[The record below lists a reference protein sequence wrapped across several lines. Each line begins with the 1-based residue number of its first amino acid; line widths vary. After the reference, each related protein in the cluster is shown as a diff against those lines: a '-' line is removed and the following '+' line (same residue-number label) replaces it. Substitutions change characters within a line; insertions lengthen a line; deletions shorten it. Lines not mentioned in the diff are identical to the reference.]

1 MNNNT
6 GRVESLP
13 RLEPYNG
20 SDPDEPW
27 YRSDRA
33 RLFAV
38 VSGITLILGL
48 LFTLLQPVVYRSSA
62 TVLMSAPTAIDAA
75 ISEADVQNVAIQ
87 RTILLGSEITGRLL
101 RILEEEHVVDLS
113 FADLRGLLLV
123 EALPETNLVE
133 MAAQGDHE
141 EILPTVANAWID
153 VYLEIREEDIARSKN
168 NTVQIVQDEI
178 DGLAVKLEETRDA
191 LEQYRED
198 NQILSVERQENEVMA
213 RLDGLNRA
221 LNTAIEEEVKAGANL
236 ETLREAIRHGE
247 KVVPKSDTRSIA
259 ALENELQTLRAQMA
273 ELTKRYTMQYIN
285 KQPKYRA
292 IPERIEELEVELAGA
307 YSQGREVELAAA
319 EQAYAAARQTAADLQ
334 QKLDDHKAGVAA
346 FNRIYATHQ
355 ALADDLARLEELNR
369 EAQARLV
376 QVQVSRVE
384 KYPQVS
390 VIERPGFKA
399 ERIGPNYLML
409 LGGTLLA
416 ALGLGVFAVWL
427 QGYLGHRKPQP
438 AYVTLSGVHLYQPEG
453 SEELAYAGQP
463 ENRLDPAS
471 AALLS
476 EGSAGGETPEDATD
490 DQSREGKPGREKPD
504 DTNLP

>member
-6 GRVESLP
+6 GRVEPLP

-33 RLFAV
+33 RLFGV

-48 LFTLLQPVVYRSSA
+48 LLTLLQPAVYRSSA

-101 RILEEEHVVDLS
+101 GVIREGHGVGLS
-113 FADLRGLLLV
+113 FADLRELLLV
-123 EALPETNLVE
+123 EAVPETNLVE
-133 MAAQGDHE
+133 MAAQGDQE
-141 EILPTVANAWID
+141 EILPTVVNAWID
-153 VYLEIREEDIARSKN
+153 VYLEIRAEDIARSKD

-178 DGLAVKLEETRDA
+178 DGLAVKLEEARDA

-198 NQILSVERQENEVMA
+198 NDILSVERQENEVMA
-213 RLDGLNRA
+213 RLDGLNKA
-221 LNTAIEEEVKAGANL
+221 LNTAIEEEVKARANL
-236 ETLREAIRHGE
+236 DTLRAAVRRGE
-247 KVVPKSDTRSIA
+247 NLVPRDQRRDVT
-259 ALENELQTLRAQMA
+259 ALENELQALRAEFM
-273 ELTKRYTMQYIN
+273 EMEKRYTMAYIN
-285 KQPKYRA
+285 KQPRYRA
-292 IPERIEELEVELAGA
+292 VPERIEELEVELAGI
-307 YSQGREVELAAA
+307 YRQGRQAELGSA
-319 EQAYAAARQTAADLQ
+319 EQAHAAARQTVADLQ
-334 QKLDDHKAGVAA
+334 QKLDDHKAGVSA
-346 FNRIYATHQ
+346 FNRIYATHE

-390 VIERPGFKA
+390 VIERPGQSA

-427 QGYLGHRKPQP
+427 QGYLGHRRPQP
-438 AYVTLSGVHLYQPEG
+438 AYVTLSGVHLYPQEG
-453 SEELAYAGQP
+453 SGELAYTGQP
-463 ENRLDPAS
+463 EPRLDAS
-471 AALLS
+471 GAALLS
-476 EGSAGGETPEDATD
+476 EGDGGGDIPEDDAED
-490 DQSREGKPGREKPD
+490 HSHEGKPGQEKSD
-504 DTNLP
+504 DPNRW